1 MRNVHPHRLL
11 LGSSRSHRGTC
22 NHTVTSSPPHFQIPS
37 HAFLTRPFPSA
48 FSTQIDR
55 HKTKKDEL
63 SSLQSTIPPCH
74 ENSAGLLSWDR
85 MMRLPLWPTSNFTI
99 NSKNP
104 QHNFTRPLLLINQMG
119 THLHRCTAQVVF
131 GNKVTKHHH
140 KGSQQ
145 KHGLCMGHSLT
156 FYNIHIQS

>member
-1 MRNVHPHRLL
+1 MRNVPIDLIRVIKISQ
-11 LGSSRSHRGTC
+11 GNTYSHRNQLPSIFSNTKSC
-22 NHTVTSSPPHFQIPS
+22 ILNPPISKCILNTNRSPQ
-37 HAFLTRPFPSA
+37 
-48 FSTQIDR
+48 
-55 HKTKKDEL
+55 KKKKNEL

-85 MMRLPLWPTSNFTI
+85 MMSLPLWPTSNFTI
-99 NSKNP
+99 NSKSP
-104 QHNFTRPLLLINQMG
+104 QHNFTRSLWLINQMG
-119 THLHRCTAQVVF
+119 THSTAQVVF

-140 KGSQQ
+140 HKVSQQ